1 MAGNVRE
8 LENFIERL
16 VVSIEEDNITGNII
30 ESLLNIDSH
39 SVFSFISDM
48 NYSLNELTEKF
59 EKNVIQNYMRKYH
72 NSKELSIALGI
83 DKTTL
88 NRKIKRY
95 GISVNYL
102 K

>member
-1 MAGNVRE
+1 
-8 LENFIERL
+8 
-16 VVSIEEDNITGNII
+16 
-30 ESLLNIDSH
+30 
-39 SVFSFISDM
+39 M